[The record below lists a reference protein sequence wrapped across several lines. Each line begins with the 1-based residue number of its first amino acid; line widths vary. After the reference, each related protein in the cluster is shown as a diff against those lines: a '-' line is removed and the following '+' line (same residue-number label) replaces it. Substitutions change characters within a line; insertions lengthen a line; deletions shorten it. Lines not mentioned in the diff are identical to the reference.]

1 MAYRFYMSDCLYA
14 LTHNG
19 AMNMKYSELLDHLT
33 KNTQYEDEEKD
44 GVEIVNELMAKHG
57 LRFE

>member
-1 MAYRFYMSDCLYA
+1 MSDCLYA

-33 KNTQYEDEEKD
+33 KGTQNEDEQKD